1 MFVKEI
7 ALPEIPAELLAIVRH
22 QALDWVES
30 VKGTNKMYQWIPANS
45 TVEKWCKENIC
56 EYAQWA
62 VQVLI
67 GDLPK
72 HIDENSQVK
81 IQYLLEAG
89 GENVIS
95 KSYKNDYVVHSMAC
109 DTNKWYILQTD
120 EFHGVYGVTGIRIAL
135 AARIY

>member
-7 ALPEIPAELLAIVRH
+7 KLPLVPTHIGDIVKRQAI
-22 QALDWVES
+22 QWVEYDNTS
-30 VKGTNKMYQWIPANS
+30 NENYGWIPADS
-45 TVEKWCKENIC
+45 SVDKWCKENIC

-72 HIDENSQVK
+72 HIDENSRVK
-81 IQYLLEAG
+81 IQYLLETG

-95 KSYKNDYVVHSMAC
+95 RSYKNDYAVHSTVC
-109 DTNKWYILQTD
+109 DSNKWYILQTD
-120 EFHGVYGVTGIRIAL
+120 EFHGVYGVTTTRIAL

>member
-7 ALPEIPAELLAIVRH
+7 SLPKIPTEVLAIARC

-30 VKGTNKMYQWIPANS
+30 VKGTNRMYQWIPAN
-45 TVEKWCKENIC
+45 TIVDKWCKENVC

-67 GDLPK
+67 ADLPK

-81 IQYLLEAG
+81 IQYIIEQG
-89 GENVIS
+89 GENVVS
-95 KSYKNDYVVHSMAC
+95 KSYKNDYVVHSMVC
-109 DTNKWYILQTD
+109 DAGKWYILRTD
-120 EFHGVYGVTGIRIAL
+120 EFHGIYGVTEIRIAL
-135 AARIY
+135 AARIF

>member
-7 ALPEIPAELLAIVRH
+7 KLPLVPTHIGDIVKRQAI
-22 QALDWVES
+22 QWVEYDNTS
-30 VKGTNKMYQWIPANS
+30 NENYGWIPANPA
-45 TVEKWCKENIC
+45 VEKWCKENIC

-62 VQVLI
+62 VQVLT

-81 IQYLLEAG
+81 IQFLLDTG

-95 KSYKNDYVVHSMAC
+95 KSYKNDYIVHSIVC
-109 DTNKWYILQTD
+109 DNNKWYILQTD
-120 EFHGVYGVTGIRIAL
+120 EFHGVYGVTGVRIAL